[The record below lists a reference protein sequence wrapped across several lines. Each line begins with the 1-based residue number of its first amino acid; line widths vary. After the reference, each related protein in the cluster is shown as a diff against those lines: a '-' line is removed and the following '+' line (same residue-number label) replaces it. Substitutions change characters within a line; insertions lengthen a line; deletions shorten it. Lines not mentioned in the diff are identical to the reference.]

1 MRTAGFV
8 KVAKKSMNKQKDQ
21 TLSKI
26 WPWIKIASLLLGI
39 ISGSILVYQW
49 WNRNQQIKKLQTQLA
64 QKEQAAQQNYQE
76 QKNYCELTTNLAKS
90 PQIQAFFSDLLRNY
104 AGKFA
109 KSKKLDIC
117 FAETLFSHYP
127 LNFGGFYQRE
137 NQEQG
142 QIKVQYRKL
151 GNCCFIPRF
160 YF

>member
-64 QKEQAAQQNYQE
+64 QKEQAAQQN
-76 QKNYCELTTNLAKS
+76 
-90 PQIQAFFSDLLRNY
+90 
-104 AGKFA
+104 
-109 KSKKLDIC
+109 
-117 FAETLFSHYP
+117 
-127 LNFGGFYQRE
+127 
-137 NQEQG
+137 
-142 QIKVQYRKL
+142 
-151 GNCCFIPRF
+151 
-160 YF
+160 